1 MHGLR
6 LPLGA
11 LLIVRAFEL
20 WTHENDIRRVAGL
33 PASVPDAPTLRL
45 MTDLAAR
52 LLPHA
57 ASLTGL
63 DEPTS
68 LRLVL
73 TGPGGGAWDVMIG
86 EDPPGAVPIRIVAD
100 AAGLSG
106 WPQTVSRPPSSTCMS
121 RAIPAG
127 PPGSWPPHRRSRS
140 TRTGHIRAA
149 W

>member
-1 MHGLR
+1 
-6 LPLGA
+6 
-11 LLIVRAFEL
+11 
-20 WTHENDIRRVAGL
+20 
-33 PASVPDAPTLRL
+33 

-73 TGPGGGAWDVMIG
+73 TGPGGALDVMIG

-100 AAGLSG
+100 AAGFCR
-106 WPQTVSRPPSSTCMS
+106 PQTVSRPPSSTCMS